1 MLRSRI
7 LTALVLAALLSIAIF
22 GLSTVPLTV
31 VLAVLVL
38 MIGGWE
44 AAGLAGLNSTPG
56 RVAWILA
63 LLAAGAGLVLLSHDR
78 TATGAVFASG
88 TLFWVGLCTWLT
100 HPDRGRPHATEF
112 QALKLIV
119 LGVILLFAFLA
130 FAWLHVVSPWLLLA
144 LLLIIA
150 AADVGAYFTGHAIGG
165 TKLAPRIS
173 PGKTRS
179 GAYGGIAFAGLI
191 GGATAAMPDASYS
204 VSVGVLAGVA
214 LAVLSIG
221 GDLTLSLMKRHRG
234 VKDTSRILP
243 GHGGILD
250 RIDSLGAAA
259 PAFAL
264 LVWLS
269 RGAAG

>member
-1 MLRSRI
+1 MLRSRFW
-7 LTALVLAALLSIAIF
+7 TALILAALLLSAIF
-22 GLSTVPLTV
+22 GLSTVPLTLI
-31 VLAVLVL
+31 LALLVLV
-38 MIGGWE
+38 IGGWE
-44 AAGLAGLNSTPG
+44 GARLAGLDSTPA
-56 RVAWILA
+56 RVLWIAA
-63 LLAAGAGLVLLSHDR
+63 LLAAGGGLILLSHDR
-78 TATGAVFASG
+78 SATGMVLATG
-88 TLFWVGLCTWLT
+88 TLFWSGLCTWLAR
-100 HPDRGRPHATEF
+100 PDRGRPKASEV
-112 QALKLIV
+112 QPLKLV
-119 LGVILLFAFLA
+119 LIAAILLFAFLA
-130 FAWLHVVSPWLLLA
+130 FAWLHVISPWLLLA

-179 GAYGGIAFAGLI
+179 GAI
-191 GGATAAMPDASYS
+191 GG
-204 VSVGVLAGVA
+204 VVLAGLVGAATTA
-214 LAVLSIG
+214 LPDAVYGIAVGIAAGMLLALLSIG

-234 VKDTSRILP
+234 LKDTSNLLP

-269 RGAAG
+269 LGSAG